1 MKTKHKIILIIITPI
16 FFVIISYLTFI
27 YYFTREPNPIEY
39 YTFSMSY
46 DELEKKLDDKIEQES
61 NANIHRDNTFETR
74 YVTLGKDSAKYFF
87 ITNFDKDKSEKYIG
101 AWIEFQAVVDS
112 NSKML
117 DINYNNKNKY
127 KNRLKIFED
136 DFIKKLKT
144 N

>member
-1 MKTKHKIILIIITPI
+1 MSTKYKVFLIIITPI
-16 FFVIISYLTFI
+16 FFVIISYLAFI
-27 YYFTREPNPIEY
+27 YYFTKDPNPIEY

-46 DELEKKLDDKIEQES
+46 DELEKKVDDEIEKES
-61 NANIHRDNTFETR
+61 KANILRDNTFETR

-87 ITNFDKDKSEKYIG
+87 ITNFDKDKSEKYKG

-117 DINYNNKNKY
+117 DINYDNKNNY

-136 DFIKKLKT
+136 DFINKLKE